1 MHFYFDMINLR
12 ENIAPATGQL
22 FFQNDVQYLKQKKI
36 FKTRFEK
43 IWDFRRRKEHEQY
56 FYQYLVT

>member
-1 MHFYFDMINLR
+1 MHVTFKRRRTEQEEMHFYFDMINLR
-12 ENIAPATGQL
+12 EDIAPATGQL

-43 IWDFRRRKEHEQY
+43 I
-56 FYQYLVT
+56 

>member
-1 MHFYFDMINLR
+1 MKFFNTCNFKRRRTEQEEMHFYFDMINLR

-43 IWDFRRRKEHEQY
+43 I
-56 FYQYLVT
+56 